1 MSHLLLRFKILPEHL
16 LAEVQK
22 YVQGEQLYIPN
33 AGDGRAG
40 WGAKNGTRTML
51 AQRDREIRAQKH
63 RGKSIEELADAFG
76 LSLDRVR
83 KIVYRRMPSSP
94 RR

>member
-1 MSHLLLRFKILPEHL
+1 VPYRNATEILPKDL
-16 LAEVQK
+16 LAEIQK

-33 AGDGRAG
+33 AGTDRAG
-40 WGAKNGTRTML
+40 WGTKNGTRTML
-51 AQRDREIRAQKH
+51 AQRDREIRARKEQ
-63 RGKSIEELADAFG
+63 GQSIEELADAFG

-83 KIVYRRMPSSP
+83 KIVYRRAPSSP